1 MRSSRNR
8 TFSFAASVA
17 AASGQTRNDSKTESD
32 REIPGSAL
40 GCPRGPLVSSF
51 EFIEPARFYG
61 QVMASGRRPASHAE
75 RIGVRKTFDFG
86 VVQRRHRARFVERDV
101 FAELLRQLVLEIMAR
116 ELGSDPF
123 HQGIEISP
131 LNRWE
136 RFRYVGEFPD
146 QRFLFRRNR
155 PQRPARRWRASPSFA
170 LVHPSS
176 PINGTK
182 RTSAISSLRYSFS
195 ETRVTR
201 TSSWT
206 R

>member
-1 MRSSRNR
+1 MSVASPPVSVEKFRNRIDASSRATIFEVVQGNDKLLDTFRLPVTDDMRSSRNR

-101 FAELLRQLVLEIMAR
+101 FAELLRQLVLEM
-116 ELGSDPF
+116 
-123 HQGIEISP
+123 
-131 LNRWE
+131 
-136 RFRYVGEFPD
+136 
-146 QRFLFRRNR
+146 
-155 PQRPARRWRASPSFA
+155 
-170 LVHPSS
+170 
-176 PINGTK
+176 K
-182 RTSAISSLRYSFS
+182 
-195 ETRVTR
+195 
-201 TSSWT
+201 
-206 R
+206 